1 VNNGQM
7 IDWDVAVSTGVR
19 WARPGPQV
27 SLAEARQTVAE
38 LRELAAAVER
48 PVREVT
54 GLQSKVAPGKVAV
67 VDRAGWIRAN
77 VDGFRVVLDPLV
89 EQMRQRSSVA
99 GASGLAMGVGSR
111 ITGMQ
116 AGLILSYLSSRVLGQ
131 YELFLP
137 PGSGDNGEE
146 PVGRLTL
153 VAPNIVMVERELGVD
168 PRDFRRWVCLHEET
182 HRVQFTSVPWLRAYV
197 QEQMTEFLLASDLDP
212 ATILARLRAAADA
225 VAGAMRGG
233 ESESLIEAI
242 QTPRQREI
250 LDRLTALM
258 TLVEGHGDYV
268 MDAVGPQVVPSVA
281 EIREKFNTRRR
292 TAGRVEQA
300 VRRLL
305 GIDLKMRQYADG
317 ARFVRA
323 VVDEVGMDGFNKVW
337 DSPETMPTRSEINNP
352 QAWIA
357 RVATGFTP
365 TTAPGIAGVNGAGL
379 ATSIGS
385 VSEPGAGPLSE
396 PGPVGDALPA
406 EDAAPAQ
413 DLPTTGDAAPAGE
426 TAPAPDATPAPE
438 ATPAPDATPAADAA
452 PAADAS
458 PAADTAHAQDNGQHR
473 EAGRPADDG
482 PAGRD

>member
-1 VNNGQM
+1 MQ
-7 IDWDVAVSTGVR
+7 
-19 WARPGPQV
+19 
-27 SLAEARQTVAE
+27 
-38 LRELAAAVER
+38 VER

-89 EQMRQRSSVA
+89 EQMRQRTSAA
-99 GASGLAMGVGSR
+99 GASGLVMGVGSR
-111 ITGMQ
+111 ITGVQ

-168 PRDFRRWVCLHEET
+168 PSDFRRWVCLHEET
-182 HRVQFTSVPWLRAYV
+182 HRVQFTSVPWLRSYV

-281 EIREKFNTRRR
+281 EIREKFNSRRR

-305 GIDLKMRQYADG
+305 GIDLKMRQYAEG
-317 ARFVRA
+317 SKFVQA

-337 DSPETMPTRSEINNP
+337 DSPETMPTRSEIANP
-352 QAWIA
+352 RAWIA
-357 RVATGFTP
+357 RVATSYP
-365 TTAPGIAGVNGAGL
+365 LTAGPGTAAVNGAGPL
-379 ATSIGS
+379 TS
-385 VSEPGAGPLSE
+385 VGPVTE
-396 PGPVGDALPA
+396 PGPPSAGPFTEPGPA
-406 EDAAPAQ
+406 AD
-413 DLPTTGDAAPAGE
+413 
-426 TAPAPDATPAPE
+426 TAPAT
-438 ATPAPDATPAADAA
+438 DAA
-452 PAADAS
+452 PAADAP
-458 PAADTAHAQDNGQHR
+458 PATDGPPAGAAPAQDGGDPGD
-473 EAGRPADDG
+473 AGRPADDG
-482 PAGRD
+482 PASRD